1 MTTFSDVQHRLATWR
16 TQEPSVRPPDIYVG
30 LVIAAGMGLLLESV
44 YALAIR
50 PPDLGWALLVLL
62 SIGSAQ
68 LMLRMPAV
76 PISFSVSDIFTF
88 TAALMYG
95 PAAGALAAAIDAAVL
110 STRLVSS
117 GRSTTRYLF
126 NVSAVTLAMWVA
138 ACWFFLLSGTTALAA
153 DPAAIISHVGSLAA
167 FALLYFALN
176 TGLVAA
182 AIALATRRSL
192 WQVWCAHFLSLWPGY
207 VGGAAASG
215 LALFLFSTRH
225 GDFRVLAF
233 VLPMP
238 FILYITFKTSIARMQ
253 DDVAHLTRINSI
265 YLSTIEALA
274 QAVDARDEVTHGHIR
289 RVQKN
294 ADAARSRAGG
304 PGRTR
309 TAGDR
314 GRGVVARY
322 RQIGD
327 SRAHPEQAG
336 QADPVRIRD
345 DEAARAISAPTSCR
359 RSSSRFR
366 SCPSCVITTRAG
378 METAI
383 PTGCAASRFR
393 SAPGF
398 SPSSTA
404 STR

>member
-1 MTTFSDVQHRLATWR
+1 MTTFSDVQQRLATWR

-76 PISFSVSDIFTF
+76 PVSFSVSDIFTF

-153 DPAAIISHVGSLAA
+153 DPSAIISHVGSLAA

-238 FILYITFKTSIARMQ
+238 FILYITFKTVGR
-253 DDVAHLTRINSI
+253 
-265 YLSTIEALA
+265 
-274 QAVDARDEVTHGHIR
+274 
-289 RVQKN
+289 
-294 ADAARSRAGG
+294 ADAGRRRAFDAHKFDIPVDHRGARPGGGRQG
-304 PGRTR
+304 PGD
-309 TAGDR
+309 A
-314 GRGVVARY
+314 
-322 RQIGD
+322 
-327 SRAHPEQAG
+327 RAHPAG
-336 QADPVRIRD
+336 AAKCH
-345 DEAARAISAPTSCR
+345 AARARAGASRTNSKCGQSRPRRCCTTSA
-359 RSSSRFR
+359 SSRF
-366 SCPSCVITTRAG
+366 PST
-378 METAI
+378 
-383 PTGCAASRFR
+383 S
-393 SAPGF
+393 
-398 SPSSTA
+398 
-404 STR
+404 

>member
-1 MTTFSDVQHRLATWR
+1 MTTFSDVQQRLATWR

-76 PISFSVSDIFTF
+76 PVSFSVSDIFTF

-138 ACWFFLLSGTTALAA
+138 ARWFFLLSGTSALAA

-238 FILYITFKTSIARMQ
+238 FILYITFKTSVARMQ

-294 ADAARSRAGG
+294 AMRLARELEVQDELDLRA
-304 PGRTR
+304 
-309 TAGDR
+309 
-314 GRGVVARY
+314 
-322 RQIGD
+322 I
-327 SRAHPEQAG
+327 
-336 QADPVRIRD
+336 
-345 DEAARAISAPTSCR
+345 EAAAFCTIPASWRFPSTS
-359 RSSSRFR
+359 
-366 SCPSCVITTRAG
+366 
-378 METAI
+378 
-383 PTGCAASRFR
+383 
-393 SAPGF
+393 
-398 SPSSTA
+398 
-404 STR
+404 